1 MSNGKTVGG
10 VGRLTDA
17 VVDKIKTY
25 HGFFMRNNKDK
36 KKSIISAIC
45 GPILSHNL
53 LPK

>member
-1 MSNGKTVGG
+1 MSDGKTVGG

-36 KKSIISAIC
+36 KKSIISAIW
-45 GPILSHNL
+45 GPILSHSL